1 MLRLLVIYA
10 IGIIA
15 VAFSLVWSVIAAW
28 YVFLGFSSIVFLLF
42 FLKIFP
48 FTGRTSS
55 SDRSGLEAPVTK
67 RMRELELSIE
77 MGFTQKNIYSQRRIF
92 ESLTSGFANKVKG
105 RLKIDDSEFKEF
117 LGSHEKLRTTLGDPQ
132 LVQLLLGN
140 LKPDKNNW
148 SIKRL
153 GELIRLVEDWGQ

>member
-1 MLRLLVIYA
+1 MITAWFVVLGLTSIIFLLV
-10 IGIIA
+10 
-15 VAFSLVWSVIAAW
+15 
-28 YVFLGFSSIVFLLF
+28 

-48 FTGRTSS
+48 VTARTNTSEQ
-55 SDRSGLEAPVTK
+55 SGLEAPVTK

-77 MGFTQKNIYSQRRIF
+77 MGFAQKKIYFQRKIF
-92 ESLTSGFANKVKG
+92 ESLSSGFANKVKG
-105 RLKIDDSEFKEF
+105 RLEMDESEFKEF
-117 LGSHEKLRTTLGDPQ
+117 LVSREGLRTTLGDPQ

-148 SIKRL
+148 SIRRL